1 MLEKFLT
8 YKGLSYFFDKCKEL
22 FSLKGHTHTK
32 SEITDLQET
41 LDSLASSG
49 GITYERVTVLPN
61 IADADENKVYVLN
74 TRELD
79 TGIQGL
85 AFKAIKIG
93 SDGGQGLDKVW
104 STFGFFT
111 LSALFTTISCLGVEC
126 LNGINPI
133 AAALL
138 SGNAIYKN
146 GTATASNGSYL
157 IRGGLNPSFKIETTF
172 SSNGKYYYDIY
183 FMDTDTEGNIVT
195 AIISVNED
203 GTQKI

>member
-49 GITYERVTVLPN
+49 GITYERVKVLPN
-61 IADADENKVYVLN
+61 IVDADENKVYVLN
-74 TRELD
+74 TGKID

-146 GTATASNGSYL
+146 GIATSSDGSYY
-157 IRGGLNPSFKIETTF
+157 IRGGLNPSFKIEALY
-172 SSNGKYYYDIY
+172 SNGKAYYDIY

-195 AIISVNED
+195 SIISVNED

>member
-8 YKGLSYFFDKCKEL
+8 YKGLSYFFDKCTEL

-49 GITYERVTVLPN
+49 GITYERVKVLPN
-61 IADADENKVYVLN
+61 IVDADENKVYVLN
-74 TRELD
+74 TGKID

-146 GTATASNGSYL
+146 GIATSSDGSYF
-157 IRGGLNPSFKIETTF
+157 IAGGLNPSFKIKNLY
-172 SSNGKYYYDIY
+172 SNGKTYYDIY

-195 AIISVNED
+195 DIISVNED

>member
-8 YKGLSYFFDKCKEL
+8 YKGLSYFVDKCKEL

-61 IADADENKVYVLN
+61 IVDADENKVYVLN
-74 TRELD
+74 TRKID

-85 AFKAIKIG
+85 AFKAIRIG

-146 GTATASNGSYL
+146 GVATSSDGSYF
-157 IRGGLNPSFKIETTF
+157 IVGGLNPSFKIETLY
-172 SSNGKYYYDIY
+172 SNGKTYYDIY
-183 FMDTDTEGNIVT
+183 FMDTNTEGNIVT
-195 AIISVNED
+195 DIISVNED